1 MRTTF
6 HLKTL
11 AVAIATLS
19 VASVSN
25 AAGLDRS
32 GQDVTAFFQDGTYA
46 EAVYTYI
53 DADVSGY
60 DNAYVGTDN
69 SAYVRDRETGDIAES
84 YDFFRY
90 GVKTDINDTFS
101 VGILYDEPFGAAAA
115 YTGDNDFVGAPTE
128 AIDNIIASQLG
139 DRGVT
144 DLQGLRDLVTGTQGQ
159 LANAETQLDGAR
171 GQLAQAQGALQQNPA
186 LENQLRPTINALTAG
201 IAAGEQQLAAGQAQL
216 GQIQGLEG
224 YADSQLTN
232 TEGTQVEVRSNSIT
246 AILGAKFGANKEF
259 QVYGGPV
266 AQRIESTVKLRGDAY
281 GPATGYTS
289 RNSPDTDYGYI
300 AGIAYSKPEIALKAA
315 LTYRSE
321 IDHNMNIAE
330 NYPLAGLLAGDP
342 AAANQS
348 SNMEITTPKSV
359 NFDFQ
364 TGINPTTLAT
374 AKVRWVPWGDF
385 KITPPLYNAVSKNN
399 ELYEENGLN
408 LVEYDDDQWQVEVG
422 VAKRLAP
429 ALAVSGTVGWDS
441 GAGDPTTS
449 LGPIEGYYSVGL
461 GAKYNVT
468 ENWAVSAGGKYLWFG
483 DAKGQLPTEK
493 IVGDFQ
499 DNDGYILGVKLSYQD
514 Y

>member
-1 MRTTF
+1 MRNTF

-11 AVAIATLS
+11 AVAIATIS
-19 VASVSN
+19 VASLSN

-60 DNAYVGTDN
+60 DSSNNNN
-69 SAYVRDRETGDIAES
+69 STNNYVRGDETGDIAES

-101 VGILYDEPFGAAAA
+101 VGILYDEPFGAAAE
-115 YTGDNDFVGAPTE
+115 YTQSNFVAGNDLA
-128 AIDNIIASQLG
+128 AS
-139 DRGVT
+139 
-144 DLQGLRDLVTGTQGQ
+144 
-159 LANAETQLDGAR
+159 A
-171 GQLAQAQGALQQNPA
+171 GALIADGVDPQ
-186 LENQLRPTINALTAG
+186 TAG
-201 IAAGEQQLAAGQAQL
+201 AIATAESTTAGEN
-216 GQIQGLEG
+216 
-224 YADSQLTN
+224 TN
-232 TEGTQVEVRSNSIT
+232 VEVRSQSLT
-246 AILGAKFGANKEF
+246 GLLGMKFGANKEF

-266 AQRIESTVKLRGDAY
+266 AQRIESEVKLRGLAY
-281 GPATGYTS
+281 GLATGYTS
-289 RNSPDTDYGYI
+289 NSNPDMDYGYI
-300 AGIAYSKPEIALKAA
+300 AGMSYSKPEIALKAA

-321 IDHNMNIAE
+321 IDHDMNIAE
-330 NYPLAGLLAGDP
+330 TYPIAGILTQAGALQQGATP
-342 AAANQS
+342 EQAAALGAAAANRS
-348 SNMEITTPKSV
+348 SKYEITTPKSV

-374 AKVRWVPWGDF
+374 AKVRWVPWSDF
-385 KITPPLYNAVSKNN
+385 KITPPLYNDVSKAS
-399 ELYEENGLN
+399 YGPDGLS

-483 DAKGQLPTEK
+483 DAKGQLPTDK

-499 DNDGYILGVKLSYQD
+499 DNDGFILGVKLSYQD

>member
-19 VASVSN
+19 VASITN

-32 GQDVTAFFQDGTYA
+32 GQDVTAFLQDGTYA

-53 DADVSGY
+53 DADVTGKDSANN
-60 DNAYVGTDN
+60 DPNSNTYVEG
-69 SAYVRDRETGDIAES
+69 RDTGDIAES

-101 VGILYDEPFGAAAA
+101 VGILYDQPFGAAAE
-115 YTGDNDFVGAPTE
+115 YTGDSNFVSKGD
-128 AIDNIIASQLG
+128 INASI
-139 DRGVT
+139 
-144 DLQGLRDLVTGTQGQ
+144 
-159 LANAETQLDGAR
+159 TQLTGGEFNAVTLGPEIAR
-171 GQLAQAQGALQQNPA
+171 QTTIAQSPTSTPA
-186 LENQLRPTINALTAG
+186 ERATAAAEATRLSTAG
-201 IAAGEQQLAAGQAQL
+201 AAARAEAGNAGEN
-216 GQIQGLEG
+216 
-224 YADSQLTN
+224 TN
-232 TEGTQVEVRSNSIT
+232 VEVRSQSLT
-246 AILGAKFGANKEF
+246 GLLGMKFGTNKEF

-266 AQRIESTVKLRGDAY
+266 AQRIEADVKLRGLAY

-289 RNSPDTDYGYI
+289 TSNPDMDYGYI
-300 AGIAYSKPEIALKAA
+300 AGISYSKPEIALKAA

-321 IDHNMNIAE
+321 IDHDIKIAE
-330 NYPLAGLLAGDP
+330 TYPLAGIRAAAAGATP
-342 AAANQS
+342 EQAAAAANRS
-348 SNMEITTPKSV
+348 SSYEITTPKSV

-374 AKVRWVPWGDF
+374 AKVRWVPWSNF
-385 KITPPLYNAVSKNN
+385 TITPPLYNEVSKLNP
-399 ELYEENGLN
+399 LYAENGLN
-408 LVEYDDDQWQVEVG
+408 LVDYDDDQWQVELG
-422 VAKRLAP
+422 LSKRLAP

-449 LGPIEGYYSVGL
+449 LGPIDGYYSVGL

-483 DAKGQLPTEK
+483 DAQGRLPTGK
-493 IVGDFQ
+493 IVGDFE
-499 DNDGYILGVKLSYQD
+499 DNNGYILGLKLSYQD
-514 Y
+514 IK

>member
-19 VASVSN
+19 FASVTN

-60 DNAYVGTDN
+60 D
-69 SAYVRDRETGDIAES
+69 SANVNPGQNDYERGNKTGDIAES

-101 VGILYDEPFGAAAA
+101 VGVLYDEPFGAAAE
-115 YTGDNDFVGAPTE
+115 YTQSNFVASNNPQASGGELVGD
-128 AIDNIIASQLG
+128 
-139 DRGVT
+139 GV
-144 DLQGLRDLVTGTQGQ
+144 DPQ
-159 LANAETQLDGAR
+159 
-171 GQLAQAQGALQQNPA
+171 
-186 LENQLRPTINALTAG
+186 TAG
-201 IAAGEQQLAAGQAQL
+201 AIALAESATAGEN
-216 GQIQGLEG
+216 
-224 YADSQLTN
+224 TN
-232 TEGTQVEVRSNSIT
+232 VEVRSQSLT
-246 AILGAKFGANKEF
+246 GILGMKFGANKNF
-259 QVYGGPV
+259 QIYGGPV
-266 AQRIESTVKLRGDAY
+266 AQRIQSETKLRGLAY
-281 GPATGYTS
+281 GPASGYTS
-289 RNSPDTDYGYI
+289 NSNPDMDYGYI

-321 IDHNMNIAE
+321 IDHDIDISE
-330 NYPLAGLLAGDP
+330 NYPIAGILAQGAALQQGATPAQAAAIGA
-342 AAANQS
+342 AAANRN
-348 SNMEITTPKSV
+348 SNYEITTPKSV

-374 AKVRWVPWGDF
+374 AKVRWVPWSDF
-385 KITPPLYNAVSKNN
+385 VITPPLYNDVSKRN
-399 ELYEENGLN
+399 YGPDGLD
-408 LVEYDDDQWQVEVG
+408 LVEYEDDQWQVELG
-422 VAKRLAP
+422 LAKRVAP
-429 ALAVSGTVGWDS
+429 ALAISGTVCWDS

-449 LGPIEGYYSVGL
+449 LGPVDGYYSVDL

-483 DAKGQLPTEK
+483 DAKGRLPSGK

-499 DNDGYILGVKLSYQD
+499 DNDGYIAGLKISYQGK
-514 Y
+514 

>member
-19 VASVSN
+19 FASVTN

-60 DNAYVGTDN
+60 D
-69 SAYVRDRETGDIAES
+69 SANVNPGQNDYERGDKTGDIAES

-101 VGILYDEPFGAAAA
+101 VGVLYDEPFGAAAE
-115 YTGDNDFVGAPTE
+115 YTQSNFVASNNPQASGGELVGDGVDPQTAGA
-128 AIDNIIASQLG
+128 IAS
-139 DRGVT
+139 
-144 DLQGLRDLVTGTQGQ
+144 
-159 LANAETQLDGAR
+159 AESA
-171 GQLAQAQGALQQNPA
+171 
-186 LENQLRPTINALTAG
+186 TAG
-201 IAAGEQQLAAGQAQL
+201 E
-216 GQIQGLEG
+216 
-224 YADSQLTN
+224 N
-232 TEGTQVEVRSNSIT
+232 TKVEVRSQSLT
-246 AILGAKFGANKEF
+246 GLLGAKFGANKEF

-266 AQRIESTVKLRGDAY
+266 AQRIEANVKLRGLAY

-289 RNSPDTDYGYI
+289 NNNPDMDYGYI

-321 IDHNMNIAE
+321 IDHDIDISE
-330 NYPLAGLLAGDP
+330 NYPIAGILAQGAALQQGATPAQAAAIGA
-342 AAANQS
+342 AAANRN
-348 SNMEITTPKSV
+348 SNYEMTTPKSV

-385 KITPPLYNAVSKNN
+385 AITPPLYNEVSKNAARPD
-399 ELYEENGLN
+399 GLN
-408 LVEYDDDQWQVEVG
+408 LVDYDDDQWQVELG
-422 VAKRLAP
+422 LAKRLAQ

-468 ENWAVSAGGKYLWFG
+468 PEWAVSVGGKYLWFG
-483 DAKGQLPTEK
+483 DAKGRLPSGK

-499 DNDGYILGVKLSYQD
+499 DNDGYIAGLKLSYQGK
-514 Y
+514 